1 MILEDLFSTWRGLWF
16 KYIQKSGIFCFLLTT
31 FRCRSGLIITH
42 KWDEQPLSTR
52 PLENIYK
59 IYVEKQI
66 FLTSSCCKPKEAAV
80 LSNDVNRFNKWFS
93 IIVWH
98 IYVSNIYRVFDL
110 ELFDLLIQNIHDSIN
125 KFSFKSHRAKIGTF
139 NKTKRWISKGVL
151 IGNKI

>member
-125 KFSFKSHRAKIGTF
+125 KFSLNHIEQKLAHLIKQNVELAK
-139 NKTKRWISKGVL
+139 VY
-151 IGNKI
+151 